1 MKPFL
6 IDTHCHLDMEQF
18 LPDQDAVIQRAQA
31 AGVELMITIG
41 TGGGL
46 QGAHNAI
53 QLAERHEC
61 VWASVG
67 IHPHDAGLGV
77 DLAGLRPLA
86 EHPKVVAIGETGL
99 DFYRDWAPID
109 AQEETF
115 IAQIELAR
123 SVKKPL
129 IIHSRDAGDRCLTL
143 LKEHNASEVGG
154 VFHCFSE
161 NSAFAKELRTLGFMV
176 SFPGQ
181 VTFKKAHD
189 VRATCLEIPL
199 DQILLETDSPFLA
212 PEPHRGKRCEP
223 AFMIETARRIALEK
237 SISLEKLGEITSKN
251 ASALFKGI
259 TIPRPA

>member
-1 MKPFL
+1 
-6 IDTHCHLDMEQF
+6 
-18 LPDQDAVIQRAQA
+18 
-31 AGVELMITIG
+31 
-41 TGGGL
+41 
-46 QGAHNAI
+46 
-53 QLAERHEC
+53 
-61 VWASVG
+61 
-67 IHPHDAGLGV
+67 
-77 DLAGLRPLA
+77 
-86 EHPKVVAIGETGL
+86 
-99 DFYRDWAPID
+99 
-109 AQEETF
+109 
-115 IAQIELAR
+115 
-123 SVKKPL
+123 
-129 IIHSRDAGDRCLTL
+129 
-143 LKEHNASEVGG
+143 
-154 VFHCFSE
+154 
-161 NSAFAKELRTLGFMV
+161 MV